1 MLILPVSI
9 PARSSSKLN
18 TNGPKFGGMS
28 IAVDGCILVI
38 VGFSGALNENVG
50 LLVCVSLFSFG
61 LSATEMLTYTC
72 FSISYGEGAGRLRV
86 YPLILFCHVS
96 IWILLFPVRSL
107 IVRAGFA
114 EVNTYGR
121 DHDVQVG
128 QSRVILMLPLFTP
141 SWLST
146 LLGAGT

>member
-1 MLILPVSI
+1 MLPVSI

-18 TNGPKFGGMS
+18 TNGPKVSGTFVD
-28 IAVDGCILVI
+28 VDGCNFVI
-38 VGFSGALNENVG
+38 VGFCGVLNENEGVQ
-50 LLVCVSLFSFG
+50 VFVSLYSLG
-61 LSATEMLTYTC
+61 LSVTEMVTYTC

-107 IVRAGFA
+107 MVRAGLV

-128 QSRVILMLPLFTP
+128 QSSVILMLPLFTP

-146 LLGAGT
+146 VFGAAT